1 MKKIALMFMIVAL
14 CVSAGISI
22 MVTLLGMWNVTTIKL
37 LLTSSIVFGFS
48 IPSLLCVLLLEKEKN
63 KIIAFIGMI
72 ICLFTCL
79 YSLYVC
85 WFDNNLLFL
94 DSTSK
99 ILSTGTILSVFFGH
113 ISLLLIMKTNDS
125 LSKTVRFLTITV
137 ASVMAFC
144 SILMSDFEIDVAWQ
158 LVFILFVLS
167 FVGTLLVPIIDK
179 VKTKNT
185 VDNNYLNNNIAD
197 KYDQLNKL
205 KQLLDN
211 NIITEEEYNI
221 EKSKILNN

>member
-79 YSLYVC
+79 YSLCVC
-85 WFDNNLLFL
+85 WFDNNLLFS

-113 ISLLLIMKTNDS
+113 ISLLLIMKTNDA
-125 LSKTVRFLTITV
+125 LSKMVRFLTITV

-144 SILMSDFEIDVAWQ
+144 FILMSDFEIDVAWQ

-197 KYDQLNKL
+197 KYNQLNKL